1 MNQILATVWCLSMV
15 STALSQSDGCNWVVE
30 SVTYPHPTDSVCKG
44 QGYVGSCKGAC
55 PSSAVPRMYEN
66 KESLKEAYNPF
77 ESNCKCCEAAVET
90 CDKIPID
97 MKCPNGTIFRVK
109 VFQCTALSCAC
120 SACKS

>member
-77 ESNCKCCEAAVET
+77 ESNLSE
-90 CDKIPID
+90 
-97 MKCPNGTIFRVK
+97 RV
-109 VFQCTALSCAC
+109 
-120 SACKS
+120 